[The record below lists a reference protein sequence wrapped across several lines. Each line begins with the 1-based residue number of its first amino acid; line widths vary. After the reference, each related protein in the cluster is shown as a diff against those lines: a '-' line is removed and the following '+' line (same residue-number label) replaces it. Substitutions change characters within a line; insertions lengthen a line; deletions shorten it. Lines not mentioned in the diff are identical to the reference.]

1 MATITTTLNHDLN
14 ETNKQTKQ
22 TNKQKQS
29 KPGDDDD
36 EAKTGGLTTTLDVND
51 SDDELL
57 RNSCGAVDAD
67 ADDDDALVVDVTMLV
82 TGCDDARFEL
92 AYAIRRRKC
101 VCATLISC
109 LCF

>member
-29 KPGDDDD
+29 KQGD
-36 EAKTGGLTTTLDVND
+36 EAETGGLTTTLDVND